1 MPGADPLNLP
11 GGLRFGIGQPV
22 RRVEDRRFLTGRGRY
37 VDDLNLPRQ
46 AYGVAVMSPHAHA
59 LIRAVDTR
67 TALGMPGVLC
77 VLTGAD
83 LARDGISAL
92 PPSLMPEDIGGP
104 KGFRTLR
111 PLLAVDR
118 VRHVGERVAFVI
130 AETRDQALDAAE
142 AIVVDYEAL
151 PAVVD
156 VADAVAQGAPTLWP
170 DCPTGN
176 VSFTL
181 SFGDQAKTAAA
192 FAVAKHRIALR
203 LKNNRLAASPVE
215 PRAMVGVYDFAD
227 ETYTLHNASQNP
239 HGNRMMLARA
249 VFNVSESRIRVVS
262 PDVGGGFGL
271 KGNLHPEEG
280 LVLWASRRCGRPV
293 KWTATRSESLAGD
306 HHGRDQ
312 LIEGEMAL
320 DGDGHILAVRAKAL
334 HAVGA
339 YVAATSVIPLYFSM
353 RFIPNVY
360 DIKTVHLETKA
371 VFVNTSTVTSY
382 RGAGRPEAAYVI
394 ERLIDK
400 AARVTGID
408 PVELRRRNFISPAA
422 MPYTTQT
429 QYVYDS
435 GEFARVVDRCLAAAD
450 WQGFAARAT
459 RSEAM
464 GLRRGR
470 ALSYYIEQGGN
481 FNDRMEIRFDPG
493 GTATIVAGTHSHGQ
507 GHATTYAQLLHEWL
521 GLPFASIRFVQG
533 DTDAVPFG
541 RGTFA
546 ARSSMVGGAAL
557 KAAAETIIEKAKR
570 MAALLLEAAE
580 ADLVFADGA
589 FNIVGTDRHIA
600 LPEVAKAF
608 YRAGGITNQ
617 VGVGL
622 EAAGTYAGDPPN
634 HPNGC
639 HICEVEVDPET
650 GAVTVDRYT
659 VIDDAGTLINPLIC
673 EGQVHG
679 GLAQGIGQAL
689 AEEIVYAKDSG
700 QLLSGSFMDY
710 AMPRAGDLPGFDVA
724 FEEVPCLTNPLGVK
738 GIGEAGAVAS
748 PPTVINAIL
757 DALQPLGVADIDMPA
772 TPLRVWVAIEQA
784 RRARQKE

>member
-1 MPGADPLNLP
+1 MPGAEPLNV
-11 GGLRFGIGQPV
+11 RFGIGQPV

-37 VDDLNLPRQ
+37 IDDLNLSRQ
-46 AYGVAVMSPHAHA
+46 AYGVALLSPQAHA
-59 LIRAVDTR
+59 LIRAIDVSR
-67 TALGMPGVLC
+67 AQAMSGVLC

-83 LARDGISAL
+83 LARDGIGAL

-111 PLLAVDR
+111 PLLAIDR
-118 VRHVGERVAFVI
+118 VRHVGERVAFVV
-130 AETRDQALDAAE
+130 AETREQALDALE
-142 AIVVDYEAL
+142 SIEVDYEPL

-156 VADAVAQGAPTLWP
+156 VAAAVAPGAPLLWP

-181 SFGDQAKTAAA
+181 SFGDKVATDAA
-192 FAVAKHRIALR
+192 FAAAEHRVALKLR
-203 LKNNRLAASPVE
+203 NNRLAAMPLE
-215 PRAMVGVYDFAD
+215 PRAMVGFYDFAD
-227 ETYTLHNASQNP
+227 DTYTLHNASQNP
-239 HGNRMMLARA
+239 HGNRAMLARA
-249 VFNVSESRIRVVS
+249 VFNVPETRIRVIS

-280 LVLWASRRCGRPV
+280 LVLWASRCCGRPV
-293 KWTATRSESLAGD
+293 KWTATRSDSLAGD
-306 HHGRDQ
+306 HHARDQ
-312 LIEGEMAL
+312 MIEGEMAL
-320 DGDGHILAVRAKAL
+320 DGDGRILALRAKAL

-339 YVAATSVIPLYFSM
+339 FVAATAVIPLYFSM

-360 DIKTVHLETKA
+360 AIKTVHLETKA
-371 VFVNTSTVTSY
+371 VFINTSTVTSY
-382 RGAGRPEAAYVI
+382 RGAGRPEAAYFI

-400 AARVTGID
+400 AAHQLGID
-408 PVELRRRNFISPAA
+408 PVALRRRNFIAA
-422 MPYTTQT
+422 ASMPYATST

-435 GEFARVVDRCLAAAD
+435 GDFPRVLDRCLAAAD
-450 WQGFAARAT
+450 WDGYAARAVQST
-459 RSEAM
+459 ARGA
-464 GLRRGR
+464 LRGH

-507 GHATTYAQLLHEWL
+507 GHATTYAQLLHQWL
-521 GLPFASIRFVQG
+521 GLPLDTIRFVQG

-546 ARSSMVGGAAL
+546 GRSSMVGGSAL
-557 KAAAETIIEKAKR
+557 KIAADAIIEKGKR

-580 ADLVFADGA
+580 ADLVFADGE
-589 FNIVGTDRHIA
+589 FHIVGTDRRLA
-600 LPEVAKAF
+600 LTEVAKAF

-617 VGVGL
+617 LGVGL
-622 EAAGTYAGDPPN
+622 EASGSYAGDPPN

-639 HICEVEVDPET
+639 HICEVEIDPET
-650 GAVTVDRYT
+650 GAVAIDRYT
-659 VIDDAGTLINPLIC
+659 VIDDAGVVINPLIC

-689 AEEIVYAKDSG
+689 LEEIIYDKNSG
-700 QLLSGSFMDY
+700 QLVSGSFMDY
-710 AMPRAGDLPGFDVA
+710 AMPRAGDVPSFSVA

-738 GIGEAGAVAS
+738 GIGEAGAVGS
-748 PPTVINAIL
+748 PPTIINAIL
-757 DALQPLGVADIDMPA
+757 DALKPLGVRDIDMPA
-772 TPLRVWVAIEQA
+772 TPYRIWQAIRQA
-784 RRARQKE
+784 RAAG